1 LNCDSIAH
9 WYRWLEYA
17 GFGVELERRRCAFLP
32 DVTGA
37 QRALLLGEGDGR
49 FLGKFVDRSRATRI
63 DCVDASARMLDL
75 ARSRAGVER
84 VAYHHADARAIPFP
98 RAGYDLVVTHFFLDC
113 FDEAA
118 VARLVER
125 VADAA
130 APHARWLVSEFRQPV
145 AGWRAAWA
153 KAWLGVLYL
162 FFRLST
168 GLRTRRLVDH
178 RPMLAS
184 RGFRLAREESSRLG
198 LLASELWVR

>member
-1 LNCDSIAH
+1 MNCDSIAR

-17 GFGVELERRRCAFLP
+17 GFGGELERRRCAFLP

-37 QRALLLGEGDGR
+37 RRALVLGEGDGR
-49 FLGKFVDRSRATRI
+49 FLEKFVDRSRATRI

-75 ARSRAGVER
+75 ARRRAGVER
-84 VAYHHADARAIPFP
+84 VAYHHAYARSIPLP

-113 FDEAA
+113 FDETAA
-118 VARLVER
+118 ARLVER

-130 APHARWLVSEFRQPV
+130 EPHARWLISEFRQPV

-153 KAWLGVLYL
+153 RAWLGVLYL

-178 RPMLAS
+178 RPLLAS
-184 RGFRLAREESSRLG
+184 CGFRLAREESARFG
-198 LLASELWVR
+198 LLASELWMR